1 MSDTFVPA
9 YGFMRPES
17 WSTYWTTPSTLFGLP
32 SFARSDNPK
41 TTGGRAYSITTDL
54 SNDALDASGPAWLHS
69 VIAARTNG
77 GILGSLARANG
88 LLNLSPLGSSQSAV
102 PFGADGGI
110 LAPLAR
116 SMISS
121 PPRTSGDLETREP
134 SFDGNAG
141 SFAPPGEPTQQPV
154 TDPLSGT
161 TSGSFARPPAPRE
174 ISVHGSNGLHPSTGS
189 VPAALTPPKDFRT
202 RLLEALSDRNLRY
215 YAGPG
220 FSEFIDKVAGL
231 VPLLPGS
238 GTVQSMQDSA
248 QAEKDLKAGNYASAA
263 AHTGAGVINLGL
275 DWVPVGKQLAI
286 LGGIAAKTFPWAK
299 LKIAEAMEKAGKS
312 VDEIWR
318 ATGLERGADDFWR
331 FEISDRGYHVKPNVG
346 VLDNEGFRVAPLY
359 EQQVHPGM
367 QAAYPSLA
375 QAQSKIR
382 IDPSMRTEGVGSF
395 TPGGAFTPKAIE
407 IDVPSRSHVRVKS
420 IHELQHMIG
429 NIEGHARGG
438 NPLEFMRPGVSW
450 QAARD
455 MYYRLAGEVEARNA
469 QHRLYDSELQRMRR
483 SPQWTEKKLE
493 IPVPRHQQIILF
505 DK

>member
-1 MSDTFVPA
+1 MNDTFVPA

-17 WSTYWTTPSTLFGLP
+17 WSTYWTMPSTPFGLP
-32 SFARSDNPK
+32 SSALSDNPE

-54 SNDALDASGPAWLHS
+54 SNALDASGPAWLHS

-116 SMISS
+116 SMIPS
-121 PPRTSGDLETREP
+121 PPGTSGDLETREP
-134 SFDGNAG
+134 SFDANAR
-141 SFAPPGEPTQQPV
+141 SFARPGEPTQEPV

-161 TSGSFARPPAPRE
+161 TSGSFARLPAPRE
-174 ISVHGSNGLHPSTGS
+174 ISMHGSNGLHPSTGS

-202 RLLEALSDRNLRY
+202 RLLEALSDKNLRY
-215 YAGPG
+215 YVGPG

-263 AHTGAGVINLGL
+263 AHAGASVINLGL
-275 DWVPVGKQLAI
+275 DWLPVGKQLAI

-318 ATGLERGADDFWR
+318 ATGLERGADNRWR
-331 FEISDRGYHVKPNVG
+331 FEISDRGYRVKPSIG

-367 QAAYPSLA
+367 QLAYPSLA
-375 QAQSKIR
+375 QPQSKIR
-382 IDPSMRTEGVGSF
+382 IDPSMRIEWR
-395 TPGGAFTPKAIE
+395 GAFAPGHIE
-407 IDVPSRSHVRVKS
+407 IQTPSRSELRTVS
-420 IHELQHMIG
+420 IYELQQMIDYF
-429 NIEGHARGG
+429 ERHARGG
-438 NPLEFMRPGVSW
+438 QPLEFMKPGVSW
-450 QAARD
+450 GEAYELYR
-455 MYYRLAGEVEARNA
+455 RLAGGVAARNA
-469 QHRLYDSELQRMRR
+469 RERLYHSELQRLRR
-483 SPQWTEKKLE
+483 SPQRTEDT
-493 IPVPRHQQIILF
+493 PRDQQIVYF
-505 DK
+505 GPYDD